1 MKLKGHLPKLSM
13 SSIAPQQDF
22 RLYLEKSGFV
32 DSIVK
37 ALIQLYEEQQK
48 PEDVNQFIA
57 SQLTQEL
64 KTLKDRVQVLE
75 KVLVDHSIEVPK

>member
-1 MKLKGHLPKLSM
+1 M
-13 SSIAPQQDF
+13 SSMAPQQDF

-64 KTLKDRVQVLE
+64 KTVKDRVQVLE